1 MSTITKCEFSLQPV
15 FGLTTNC
22 THTKTN
28 G

>member
-22 THTKTN
+22 THTKIN

>member
-15 FGLTTNC
+15 FGLTT
-22 THTKTN
+22 KTN